1 MFKKLLVSVLCV
13 LISVCVLFGCSSET
27 DVSSSEVSETEI
39 ISKISEPTA
48 NAETQTITD
57 SLGRSVE
64 IPNPVTSCVV
74 ANAYN
79 TEIINA
85 IGAFDR
91 VIGVDYNIY
100 QDKES
105 WKNAFTEDMVIGKDQ
120 KDLNYEKII
129 ELNPQVLI
137 LTGNGTYEEAE
148 SQLEPFGIKVIVC
161 DAYYTDQFEEN

>member
-57 SLGRSVE
+57 SVGRSVE
-64 IPNPVTSCVV
+64 IPNPVASCVV

-85 IGAFDR
+85 IGALDR

-129 ELNPQVLI
+129 ELNPQVII

-148 SQLEPFGIKVIVC
+148 H
-161 DAYYTDQFEEN
+161 